1 MFVKFFSLKEWLKD
15 GDSYYV
21 VVIFCNMVGLCEL
34 IKSEIVVFD
43 GILLIYGYVYGD
55 GIWFN
60 IDFVLILKWENFCDF
75 EFGIKLY
82 FIIIGKI
89 YSDMEFSR
97 GIVNILYG
105 GDENLI

>member
-43 GILLIYGYVYGD
+43 GILLIYGYVFEG
-55 GIWFN
+55 GMWLNVNFI
-60 IDFVLILKWENFCDF
+60 IILKWKSYDDF
-75 EFGIKLY
+75 EFGISLY

-89 YSDMEFSR
+89 YNGMEISR
-97 GIVNILYG
+97 GIVNVVYN